1 MASFTPNLTF
11 FVPNSAEALTTFTNI
26 STGMDAD
33 NLMAFFNYHI
43 VPDFVGYSSNLT
55 NGTILKTFQ
64 GDNVTVTRDGDNIFV
79 NSARITNPDY
89 LVVNGVIH
97 VIDT

>member
-11 FVPNSAEALTTFTNI
+11 FVPNSAEARSTFNNI
-26 STGMDAD
+26 SAELDAD
-33 NLMAFFNYHI
+33 NLMALFNYHI

-64 GDNVTVTRDGDNIFV
+64 GDNVTITRDGDDIFV

-97 VIDT
+97 VIDR